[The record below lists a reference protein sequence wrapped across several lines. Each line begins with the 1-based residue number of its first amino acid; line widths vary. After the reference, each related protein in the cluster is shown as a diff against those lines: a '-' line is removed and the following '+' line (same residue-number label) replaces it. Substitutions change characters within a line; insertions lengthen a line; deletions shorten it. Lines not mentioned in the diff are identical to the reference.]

1 MKSNKR
7 PARGF
12 EPSSE
17 KIPRTR
23 AAIDQI
29 KDLPV
34 AWHIK
39 CLDREGR
46 WCWKNIDT
54 ETFWSVIQSKLGNFE
69 TMKWSDILGPRHH
82 EIPKTK
88 LIPEAQRRL
97 EEISQDDVD
106 ILVSLHLDG
115 KKIIWGIRENNI
127 LKILWWDPK
136 HEICPSPKKHT

>member
-1 MKSNKR
+1 LKSKKH

-17 KIPRTR
+17 KTPRTR
-23 AAIDQI
+23 APIDQI

-39 CLDREGR
+39 SLDRAGP
-46 WCWKNIDT
+46 WCWKNIDDAT
-54 ETFWSVIQSKLGNFE
+54 LWSDIHSKLANFE
-69 TMKWSDILGPRHH
+69 TMKWSEILGPRHH
-82 EIPKTK
+82 ETRKDQ
-88 LIPEAQRRL
+88 LIPEARSRL
-97 EEISQDDVD
+97 AEIKQDDVD
-106 ILVSLHLDG
+106 ILISLHLEG